1 MINNSDK
8 IKNYA
13 ITIFCISATI
23 FLIFYGIFLN
33 NKNQVQKDLMFKGDT
48 IYKDLMFKVDAIY
61 NEYMIVVKEQKN
73 LQVEI
78 QENAKSAADLFNG
91 LINIFSARLLEQEN
105 LIAKSEADLMAL
117 DAISKVAETNPDLAR
132 IMSILNRNWIDRR

>member
-13 ITIFCISATI
+13 ITIFCISVTR

-33 NKNQVQKDLMFKGDT
+33 NKIQVQ
-48 IYKDLMFKVDAIY
+48 KDLMFKVDAIY

>member
-13 ITIFCISATI
+13 ITIFCISVTM

-33 NKNQVQKDLMFKGDT
+33 NKIQVQ
-48 IYKDLMFKVDAIY
+48 KDLMFKVDAIY
-61 NEYMIVVKEQKN
+61 NEYMIVVKEQKK

>member
-13 ITIFCISATI
+13 ITIFCISATM

-33 NKNQVQKDLMFKGDT
+33 NKIQVQ
-48 IYKDLMFKVDAIY
+48 KDLMFKVDAIY

-78 QENAKSAADLFNG
+78 QKNAKSAADLFNG

>member
-13 ITIFCISATI
+13 ITIFCISVTM

-33 NKNQVQKDLMFKGDT
+33 NKIQVQ
-48 IYKDLMFKVDAIY
+48 KDLMFKVDAIY

>member
-13 ITIFCISATI
+13 ITIFSISATM

-33 NKNQVQKDLMFKGDT
+33 NKIQVQ
-48 IYKDLMFKVDAIY
+48 KDLMFKVDAIY

>member
-33 NKNQVQKDLMFKGDT
+33 NKIQVQKDLMFKGDT

-61 NEYMIVVKEQKN
+61 NEYMIVVKEKNN

-78 QENAKSAADLFNG
+78 RENAKSAADLFNG

-117 DAISKVAETNPDLAR
+117 DAISKVAETNPDLAK

>member
-13 ITIFCISATI
+13 ITIFCISATM

-33 NKNQVQKDLMFKGDT
+33 NKIQVQ
-48 IYKDLMFKVDAIY
+48 KDLMFKVDAIY

-91 LINIFSARLLEQEN
+91 LINIFSARLFEQEN